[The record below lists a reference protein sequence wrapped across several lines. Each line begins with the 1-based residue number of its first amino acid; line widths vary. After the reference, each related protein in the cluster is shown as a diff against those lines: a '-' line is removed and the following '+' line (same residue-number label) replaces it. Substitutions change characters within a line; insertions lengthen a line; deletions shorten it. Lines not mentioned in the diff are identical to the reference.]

1 LGCLFIIV
9 LFFST
14 RAAILLW
21 WLLDTSRWQSAFEMA
36 WVPVLGFIFLP
47 ATTLVWVA
55 VAPTGKV
62 LGYGWVWLGLA
73 FLGDVSS
80 LLRGGW
86 HMRNRAPKTV

>member
-1 LGCLFIIV
+1 MGCLFIIV

-21 WLLDTSRWQSAFEMA
+21 WLLDTSRWQSAFAMA
-36 WVPVLGFIFLP
+36 WVPVLGFMFFP

-55 VAPTGKV
+55 VAPTGEV

-73 FLGDVSS
+73 FLSDVSS

-86 HMRNRAPKTV
+86 HIRNRAPKAV